1 MSAALLFE
9 VAVVSPLSQRWS
21 EPPTFVTAEPAAL
34 EAAAQLVERPRVEQ
48 VSIEATMS
56 GLAGATFAVR
66 HFNTDGRTTTTG
78 EWSCWEDG
86 LFTGHRPTLDGWPT

>member
-9 VAVVSPLSQRWS
+9 VAVVSPLSHRWS
-21 EPPTFVTAEPAAL
+21 EPPTFVTAEQAAL
-34 EAAAQLVERPRVEQ
+34 EAASQLVTRPRVEQ
-48 VSIEATMS
+48 VTIEATMIG

-66 HFNTDGRTTTTG
+66 HFNTDGRTTTAG

-86 LFTGHRPTLDGWPT
+86 LFTVVLPRTSAP